1 MTTMTTTTYSPKA
14 ADVQHDWFIVD
25 ANGHT
30 LGRLAT
36 EVARV
41 LRGKHKPTFA
51 EHMDMGDYV
60 IVINA
65 EKIAVTGKKPT
76 QKKYYR
82 HSNYPGGFKTPTYAE
97 VMKKFPI
104 RIIETAVKGMLP
116 KNRLGKQQYLKLKVY
131 RRHDAPARGAEA
143 GSRWRSMRRSHGLPP
158 GWPRYVVRARK
169 RG

>member
-131 RRHDAPARGAEA
+131 PGTTHPHEAQKPVAMEIDEKVARATA
-143 GSRWRSMRRSHGLPP
+143 RLATVRSES
-158 GWPRYVVRARK
+158 A
-169 RG
+169 

>member
-1 MTTMTTTTYSPKA
+1 MTTLTTTTYSPKA
-14 ADVQHDWFIVD
+14 AEVQHDWFVVD

-131 RRHDAPARGAEA
+131 PGTTHPHEAQKPVAMEIDEKVARATA
-143 GSRWRSMRRSHGLPP
+143 RLAAVRSES
-158 GWPRYVVRARK
+158 A
-169 RG
+169 

>member
-1 MTTMTTTTYSPKA
+1 MPTLTTTTYSPKA
-14 ADVQHDWFIVD
+14 AEVHHNWYLVD

-36 EVARV
+36 EVARI
-41 LRGKHKPTFA
+41 LRGKHKPVFA

-76 QKKYYR
+76 QKIYYR
-82 HSNYPGGFKTPTYAE
+82 HSNYPGGFKQPTYAE
-97 VMKKFPI
+97 VMKKFPG

-116 KNRLGKQQYLKLKVY
+116 HNRLGKQQFMKLKVY
-131 RRHDAPARGAEA
+131 TGATHPHEAQKPEPLEIKENVARAQVRMAAARGENA
-143 GSRWRSMRRSHGLPP
+143 
-158 GWPRYVVRARK
+158 
-169 RG
+169 

>member
-1 MTTMTTTTYSPKA
+1 MPTLTSTTYSPKA
-14 ADVQHDWFIVD
+14 ADVHHDWFIVD

-65 EKIAVTGKKPT
+65 AKIAVTGKKPT
-76 QKKYYR
+76 QKRYYR
-82 HSNYPGGFKTPTYAE
+82 HSNYPGGFKTPTYGE
-97 VMKKFPI
+97 VMQKFPI

-116 KNRLGKQQYLKLKVY
+116 KNRLGKQQYMKLKVY
-131 RRHDAPARGAEA
+131 PGTAHPHDAQKPVAMEIDEKVARAVDRLAAIRAESA
-143 GSRWRSMRRSHGLPP
+143 
-158 GWPRYVVRARK
+158 
-169 RG
+169 

>member
-131 RRHDAPARGAEA
+131 PGTTHPHEAQKPVAMEIDEKVARATA
-143 GSRWRSMRRSHGLPP
+143 RLAAVRSES
-158 GWPRYVVRARK
+158 A
-169 RG
+169 

>member
-1 MTTMTTTTYSPKA
+1 MTTTTYSPKA

-131 RRHDAPARGAEA
+131 PGTTHPHEAQKPVAMEIDEKVARATA
-143 GSRWRSMRRSHGLPP
+143 RLAAVRSES
-158 GWPRYVVRARK
+158 A
-169 RG
+169 

>member
-1 MTTMTTTTYSPKA
+1 
-14 ADVQHDWFIVD
+14 
-25 ANGHT
+25 
-30 LGRLAT
+30 
-36 EVARV
+36 
-41 LRGKHKPTFA
+41 
-51 EHMDMGDYV
+51 V

-131 RRHDAPARGAEA
+131 PGTTHPHEAQKPVAMEIDEKVARATA
-143 GSRWRSMRRSHGLPP
+143 RLAAVRSES
-158 GWPRYVVRARK
+158 A
-169 RG
+169 

>member
-1 MTTMTTTTYSPKA
+1 MTTLTATTYSPKA
-14 ADVQHDWFIVD
+14 ADVEHNWFVVD

-41 LRGKHKPTFA
+41 LRGKHKPTYA
-51 EHMDMGDYV
+51 PHMDMGDYV
-60 IVINA
+60 VIVNA
-65 EKIAVTGKKPT
+65 EKIAVTGKKET

-82 HSNYPGGFKTPTYAE
+82 HSGYPGGFKQPTYRE
-97 VMKKFPI
+97 VMAKFPE

-131 RRHDAPARGAEA
+131 RGAQHPHAAQRPEPLVIEENVARGKARIA
-143 GSRWRSMRRSHGLPP
+143 AAQGQ
-158 GWPRYVVRARK
+158 RA
-169 RG
+169 

>member
-1 MTTMTTTTYSPKA
+1 MTTTTYSPKA

-60 IVINA
+60 IVVNA

-97 VMKKFPI
+97 VMSKFPI

-116 KNRLGKQQYLKLKVY
+116 KNRLGKQQFLKLKVY
-131 RRHDAPARGAEA
+131 PGATHPHEAQKPAPMLIEENVARAA
-143 GSRWRSMRRSHGLPP
+143 ARLAA
-158 GWPRYVVRARK
+158 VRGESA
-169 RG
+169 

>member
-1 MTTMTTTTYSPKA
+1 MPTLTNTTYSPKA
-14 ADVQHDWFIVD
+14 AEATHEWFVVD

-51 EHMDMGDYV
+51 EHMDMGDFV
-60 IVINA
+60 IVLNA
-65 EKIAVTGKKPT
+65 EKIAVTGKKTT
-76 QKKYYR
+76 QKHYYR
-82 HSNYPGGFKTPTYAE
+82 HSGYPGGFKQPTYAD

-116 KNRLGKQQYLKLKVY
+116 KNRLGKQQYMKLKVY
-131 RRHDAPARGAEA
+131 AGPTHPHAAQFSEPMETTENVARAQERLA
-143 GSRWRSMRRSHGLPP
+143 A
-158 GWPRYVVRARK
+158 VRAETA
-169 RG
+169 

>member
-1 MTTMTTTTYSPKA
+1 MPTTLTSTTYSPKA
-14 ADVQHDWFIVD
+14 AEVHHNWFVVD

-36 EVARV
+36 EVARI
-41 LRGKHKPTFA
+41 LRGKHKPVFA

-76 QKKYYR
+76 QKIYYR
-82 HSNYPGGFKTPTYAE
+82 HSNYPGGFKQPTYAE

-104 RIIETAVKGMLP
+104 RIIESAVKGMLP
-116 KNRLGKQQYLKLKVY
+116 HNRLGKQQYLKLKVY
-131 RRHDAPARGAEA
+131 AGAVHPHEAQKPEPLVITENVARGQ
-143 GSRWRSMRRSHGLPP
+143 
-158 GWPRYVVRARK
+158 ARLAAVSAASA
-169 RG
+169 

>member
-51 EHMDMGDYV
+51 EHRDMGDYV

-131 RRHDAPARGAEA
+131 PGTTHPHEAQKPVAMEIDEKVARATA
-143 GSRWRSMRRSHGLPP
+143 RLAAVRSES
-158 GWPRYVVRARK
+158 A
-169 RG
+169 

>member
-1 MTTMTTTTYSPKA
+1 MTTLTNTTYSPKA
-14 ADVQHDWFIVD
+14 ADVQRDWFIVD

-36 EVARV
+36 EVARM

-51 EHMDMGDYV
+51 EHMDMGDFV

-65 EKIAVTGKKPT
+65 EKIAVTGKKTT
-76 QKKYYR
+76 QKHYYR
-82 HSNYPGGFKTPTYAE
+82 HSNYPGGFKTPTYSD

-131 RRHDAPARGAEA
+131 PGATHPHAAQKPVAMEIDEKVARAAERLA
-143 GSRWRSMRRSHGLPP
+143 A
-158 GWPRYVVRARK
+158 VRAESA
-169 RG
+169 

>member
-131 RRHDAPARGAEA
+131 PGTTHPHEAQKPVVMEIDEKVARATA
-143 GSRWRSMRRSHGLPP
+143 RLAAVRSES
-158 GWPRYVVRARK
+158 A
-169 RG
+169 